1 MNSIAPHCP
10 WPFGGLRPL
19 SFRVVLADPPWKF
32 EVWSGDKTRVLKGNR
47 SAERHYDTM
56 TFDEIAA
63 LPVGHLLRGDGVLFL
78 WILDTHLEQSLELIR
93 RWGLR
98 FKKVGFIWV
107 KETKNGAPYMSTGY
121 WTRGGAEVC
130 LMATTGAPTRLD
142 KGVAQVLH
150 AIPTEHSRKPE
161 EVADRIERLV
171 PGPYCE
177 LFARRRRPGWTCWGR
192 EVGKFDEKNL
202 EGQSQ
207 AAG

>member
-1 MNSIAPHCP
+1 MT
-10 WPFGGLRPL
+10 WPFDPLVPL
-19 SFRVVLADPPWKF
+19 SYSVVYIDPPWKF
-32 EVWSGDKTRVLKGNR
+32 EVWSGDKVRDLAGNR
-47 SAERHYDTM
+47 SADRYYETLSI
-56 TFDEIAA
+56 DEIAA
-63 LPVGHLLRGDGVLFL
+63 MPVGHLLRGDGVLFM

-98 FKKVGFIWV
+98 YKKFAFVWV
-107 KETKNGAPYMSTGY
+107 KECQNGAPYLSTGY
-121 WTRGGAEVC
+121 WSRNGSETC

-177 LFARRRRPGWTCWGR
+177 LFARRRRPGWSCWGR
-192 EVGKFDEKNL
+192 EVGKFDEENM
-202 EGQSQ
+202 EAQSPP
-207 AAG
+207 AG